1 MEQGGILIGRGNLEM
16 MHAGKMPGLHD
27 WSYAARGK
35 EVPEAKRGS
44 QKALPPAPSEGA
56 WPC

>member
-44 QKALPPAPSEGA
+44 QKVLPPAPSEGA
-56 WPC
+56 